1 MVPDF
6 LESTQLN
13 SKLPIRACADE
24 NGRPA
29 MPCQLVQF
37 SQGIQFRMAG
47 HLGDRA
53 DQIDEG
59 LPVGLLSYPGHGMK
73 SLLVDALI
81 WCKFLILLA
90 YLDQLKCFS

>member
-1 MVPDF
+1 
-6 LESTQLN
+6 
-13 SKLPIRACADE
+13 
-24 NGRPA
+24 
-29 MPCQLVQF
+29 MPCQLDQF

-59 LPVGLLSYPGHGMK
+59 LPVGLTYPGHGIK

-81 WCKFLILLA
+81 
-90 YLDQLKCFS
+90 